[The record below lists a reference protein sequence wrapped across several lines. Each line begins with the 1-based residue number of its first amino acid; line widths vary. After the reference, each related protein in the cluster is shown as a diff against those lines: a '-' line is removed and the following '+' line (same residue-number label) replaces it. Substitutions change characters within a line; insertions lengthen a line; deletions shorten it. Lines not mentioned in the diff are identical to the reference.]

1 MLVDIVG
8 IALFASLAFTIYYL
22 REVIKFL
29 KGGKGWKLITAGYI
43 LYVPRVALSLFMDY
57 PQSPIEIARISLSV
71 AIVILIALGMWKL
84 MKDLRSV
91 GISFLSLA
99 YARYLTAGMFLFLA
113 CLSIR
118 TSSFFFSRLN
128 EPLWWVI
135 ARIFLVASILML
147 GFALRKIYVVLGPK
161 TKEIKTLMR
170 AVEMKWMRDN
180 LHIIPLYTQLTNEI
194 IAHLIP
200 LEGGMEVAKR
210 VLERCAASH
219 EILRGCEISE
229 EGLNTAVIFRDV
241 ENMSEKESYRKMFYT
256 FSCLNSMLIDAYAAI
271 TSPER
276 AMEVVKDGEEI
287 IEHMRKVNLP
297 VNNELIYRYRIFFGM
312 PEGIAENGKSKT
324 FLYILFKE
332 ALEPLL
338 MKCTKSAIKE
348 ISAVARAKG
357 IEIESDGRVNLEAIF
372 RRVHEIMP
380 EDSVEYTKSILSA
393 VMTDIYPL
401 ISGDIGAE
409 HTKKRF
415 SAVFKELFENHCGA
429 ILKYGVL
436 ENLPEDVEIPRWC
449 SLLRRGQCYLIC
461 EEKPIASLKLF
472 NMLAQYGF
480 KGLLISRM
488 HPSHVHAEY
497 KMRADVPLIWLTHIR
512 GENHIAPTNI
522 TQLSIAVK
530 DFVERG
536 VEGII
541 MIEGFEYLIDQNGFD
556 VALRFLESI
565 VDIVTVSKCRLI
577 MPFDKLTVSEREFH
591 RIAREMNV
599 MSRDGVE
606 EITAATEGHAL
617 SLI

>member
-1 MLVDIVG
+1 MLVDIAG

-22 REVIKFL
+22 REIIKFL

-91 GISFLSLA
+91 GISFFSLA
-99 YARYLTAGMFLFLA
+99 YVRYLTAGMFLFLA

-128 EPLWWVI
+128 EPLWWTI
-135 ARIFLVASILML
+135 ARIFLIASILML

-170 AVEMKWMRDN
+170 AVEMKWMREN

-241 ENMSEKESYRKMFYT
+241 ENMSEKESYRKMFYA
-256 FSCLNSMLIDAYAAI
+256 FSCLNSRLIDAYAAI

-372 RRVHEIMP
+372 RRVHEIIP
-380 EDSVEYTKSILSA
+380 EESVEYTKSILSA

-401 ISGDIGAE
+401 IREDIGAE
-409 HTKKRF
+409 QTKKRF
-415 SAVFKELFENHCGA
+415 SAVFKELIENHCGA
-429 ILKYGVL
+429 ILKYGIL

>member
-1 MLVDIVG
+1 MLVDIAG

-22 REVIKFL
+22 REIIKFL

-91 GISFLSLA
+91 GISFFSLA
-99 YARYLTAGMFLFLA
+99 YVRYLTAGMFLFLA

-118 TSSFFFSRLN
+118 TSSFFFLRLN
-128 EPLWWVI
+128 EPLWWTI

-170 AVEMKWMRDN
+170 AVEMKWMREN

-241 ENMSEKESYRKMFYT
+241 ENMSEKESYRKMFYA

-324 FLYILFKE
+324 LLYILFKE

-372 RRVHEIMP
+372 RRVHEIIP
-380 EDSVEYTKSILSA
+380 EESVEYTKSILSA

-401 ISGDIGAE
+401 IREDIGAE
-409 HTKKRF
+409 QTKKRF
-415 SAVFKELFENHCGA
+415 SAVFKELIENHCGA
-429 ILKYGVL
+429 ILKYGIL

>member
-43 LYVPRVALSLFMDY
+43 LYVPRVALSFMDY

-99 YARYLTAGMFLFLA
+99 YVRYLTAGMFLFLA

-118 TSSFFFSRLN
+118 TSSFFFLRLN

-135 ARIFLVASILML
+135 ARVFLVASILML

-170 AVEMKWMRDN
+170 AVEMKWMREN

-241 ENMSEKESYRKMFYT
+241 ENMSEKESYRKMFYA

-287 IEHMRKVNLP
+287 IEHMRRVNLP

-324 FLYILFKE
+324 LLYILFKE

-348 ISAVARAKG
+348 ISAVARANG

-372 RRVHEIMP
+372 RRVHEIIP
-380 EDSVEYTKSILSA
+380 EESVEYTKSILSA
-393 VMTDIYPL
+393 IMTDIYPL

-617 SLI
+617 SPI

>member
-1 MLVDIVG
+1 MLEDIAG
-8 IALFASLAFTIYYL
+8 IALLASLAFAIYYL

-43 LYVPRVALSLFMDY
+43 LYVPRVALSFIDY

-99 YARYLTAGMFLFLA
+99 YVRYLTAGMFLFLA

-348 ISAVARAKG
+348 ISAVACAKG

-372 RRVHEIMP
+372 RRVHEIIP
-380 EDSVEYTKSILSA
+380 EESVEYTKSILSA

-415 SAVFKELFENHCGA
+415 SAVFKELIENHCGA
-429 ILKYGVL
+429 ILKYGIL

-599 MSRDGVE
+599 MSGDGVE

>member
-1 MLVDIVG
+1 MLVDIIG

-71 AIVILIALGMWKL
+71 AIVIFIALGMWKL
-84 MKDLRSV
+84 VKDLRSV
-91 GISFLSLA
+91 GISFFSLA

-118 TSSFFFSRLN
+118 TSSFLFLRLN

-229 EGLNTAVIFRDV
+229 EGLNAAVIFKNV
-241 ENMSEKESYRKMFYT
+241 ANMSERERYRKMFYA
-256 FSCLNSMLIDAYAAI
+256 FSCLNSMLIDAYAVI

-287 IEHMRKVNLP
+287 IEHMRRVNLP
-297 VNNELIYRYRIFFGM
+297 VNNELIYKHRIFFGM

-372 RRVHEIMP
+372 RRVHEIIP
-380 EDSVEYTKSILSA
+380 EESVEYTKSILSA

-409 HTKKRF
+409 RTKKRF